1 MTKQNKRDLCKILAA
16 AALFVLGNVVK
27 GGEVLRFAFFFAAF
41 IVAGGEVLAN
51 AVRNIRYGQVFD
63 EEFLMTIA
71 TIGAFC
77 VGEYPEGAAVMLF
90 FQVGELFQSY
100 AVNKSRK
107 SISDLMDIRPDY
119 ANVLVDGE
127 TVKKDPYD
135 VKVGDIIVINPGE
148 RVPLDSVV
156 VKGESSLDTSALT
169 GESLPRDV
177 EAGSEILSGC
187 ININGVITAVVE
199 KAYGESTVNRILDL
213 VENASNKKSKSE
225 KFITK
230 FARVYTPA
238 VCGVALALAVIPSLI
253 TGQWSVWVYRALSF
267 LVVSC
272 PCALVIS
279 VPLSFFGGLGG
290 ASKQGVLVKGSN
302 YLETMAQ
309 VKTVV
314 FDKTGTLTKG
324 RFEVVAVNAVDGD
337 KDALVNLAALCENAS
352 NHPIALCIKNAA
364 GKIDAGRVSNIKEQ
378 AGFGV
383 VCTADGKETL
393 VGSEKLMQQHN
404 ISGVAQH
411 TALGSVVHIA
421 QDGRYL
427 GNIVVADVIKD
438 DAKQLVANLKAM
450 GITNTVML
458 TGDVKSVGEKIASD
472 LGIDTVVSELLPHE
486 KVEHFERILEQ
497 NTNGKVC
504 YVGDGINDA
513 PVLARADIGIA
524 MGALG
529 SDAAIEAAD
538 VVIMNDEIS
547 KITTAI
553 KVAQKTLTIVKQNI
567 IFAIGVKLAVLLF
580 VAAGLATMWWAVFAD
595 VGVAVIAILNAV
607 RALDTK
613 NM

>member
-1 MTKQNKRDLCKILAA
+1 MTKQNKKDLCRILLA
-16 AALFVLGNVVK
+16 AALFVLGNIVQA
-27 GGEVLRFAFFFAAF
+27 GGFVRFAFFFAAF
-41 IVAGGEVLAN
+41 LVAGLDVLVN
-51 AVRNIRYGQVFD
+51 AVRNITYGQVFD

-107 SISDLMDIRPDY
+107 SISDLMDIRPDH

-135 VKVGDIIVINPGE
+135 VKVGDIIVVNPGE

-156 VKGESSLDTSALT
+156 IKGESSLDTSALT

-177 EAGSEILSGC
+177 QAGSEILSGC
-187 ININGVITAVVE
+187 ININGVITAKVTKE
-199 KAYGESTVNRILDL
+199 YGESTVNRILDL

-238 VCGVALALAVIPSLI
+238 VCGVAVALAVIPSLV
-253 TGQWSVWVYRALSF
+253 TGDWSVWVYRALSF

-290 ASKQGVLVKGSN
+290 ASKQGVLIKGSN

-324 RFEVVAVNAVDGD
+324 RFEVVAVNAVNGD
-337 KDALVNLAALCENAS
+337 EKALINLAALCENAS
-352 NHPIALCIKNAA
+352 SHPIALCIKNAA
-364 GKIDAGRVSNIKEQ
+364 GKIDTNCVSDIKEQ

-383 VCTADGKETL
+383 ICTVDGSETL
-393 VGSEKLMQQHN
+393 VGSEKLMQQYN
-404 ISGVAQH
+404 ISGVQ
-411 TALGSVVHIA
+411 TNTVLGSVVHIA
-421 QDGRYL
+421 QNGAYL
-427 GNIVVADVIKD
+427 GNIVVADVIKE
-438 DAKQLVANLKAM
+438 DAKQLVATLKAM

-458 TGDVKSVGEKIASD
+458 TGDVKSVGEKIAAD
-472 LGIDTVVSELLPHE
+472 LGIDTVVTELLPHQ
-486 KVEHFERILEQ
+486 KVEHFENILEQ

-538 VVIMNDEIS
+538 VVIMNDEIG

-553 KVAQKTLTIVKQNI
+553 KVAQKTISIVKQNI
-567 IFAIGVKLAVLLF
+567 VFAIGVKLAVLAL
-580 VAAGLATMWWAVFAD
+580 VAVGFATMWWAVFAD

-607 RALDTK
+607 RALNTD

>member
-1 MTKQNKRDLCKILAA
+1 MTKQNKKDLCKILVAA
-16 AALFVLGNVVK
+16 VLFVLGNAVQA
-27 GGEVLRFAFFFAAF
+27 GEVVRFGLFFAAF
-41 IVAGGEVLAN
+41 LVAGLDVLIN
-51 AVRNIRYGQVFD
+51 AVRNITYGQVFD

-100 AVNKSRK
+100 AVNKSRR
-107 SISDLMDIRPDY
+107 SISDLMDIRPDF
-119 ANVLVDGE
+119 ANVVVGGE

-135 VKVGDIIVINPGE
+135 VKAGDIIVINPGE

-156 VKGESSLDTSALT
+156 VSGESSLDTSALT
-169 GESLPRDV
+169 GESMPRDV
-177 EAGSEILSGC
+177 ENGSEILSGC
-187 ININGVITAVVE
+187 ININGVITAKVTKE
-199 KAYGESTVNRILDL
+199 YGESTVNRILDL

-238 VCGVALALAVIPSLI
+238 VCGVAVALAVVPSVI
-253 TGQWSVWVYRALSF
+253 TGNWSVWVYRALSF

-324 RFEVVAVNAVDGD
+324 KFEVVAVNAVDGESE
-337 KDALVNLAALCENAS
+337 KLLKAAALCEMAS
-352 NHPIALCIKNAA
+352 SHPIALCIKNAA
-364 GKIDAGRVSNIKEQ
+364 GKVDAGCVSDVKEQ

-383 VCTADGKETL
+383 ICNLDGAETL
-393 VGSEKLMQQHN
+393 VGNEKLMQQHG

-411 TALGSVVHIA
+411 GGTGSVVHVA
-421 QDGRYL
+421 QNGVYL
-427 GNIVVADVIKD
+427 GNIVVDDVIKD
-438 DAKQLVANLKAM
+438 DAKQLVEKLKNM
-450 GITNTVML
+450 GMTTVML
-458 TGDVKSVGEKIASD
+458 TGDIKPVGEKIAAD
-472 LGIDTVVSELLPHE
+472 LGIDKAVTDLLPHE
-486 KVEHFERILEQ
+486 KVQHLEEILAQ
-497 NTNGKVC
+497 KADGKVC

-538 VVIMNDEIS
+538 VVIMNDEIG
-547 KITTAI
+547 KITTAVG
-553 KVAQKTLTIVKQNI
+553 VAQKTLTIVKQNI
-567 IFAIGVKLAVLLF
+567 VFAIGVKLLVLLM
-580 VAAGLATMWWAVFAD
+580 VAVGIATMWWAVFAD
-595 VGVAVIAILNAV
+595 VGVAVIAILNAI
-607 RALDTK
+607 RALDTD
-613 NM
+613 NV

>member
-1 MTKQNKRDLCKILAA
+1 
-16 AALFVLGNVVK
+16 
-27 GGEVLRFAFFFAAF
+27 
-41 IVAGGEVLAN
+41 
-51 AVRNIRYGQVFD
+51 
-63 EEFLMTIA
+63 
-71 TIGAFC
+71 
-77 VGEYPEGAAVMLF
+77 MLF

-107 SISDLMDIRPDY
+107 SISDLMDIRPDH

-135 VKVGDIIVINPGE
+135 VKVGDIIVVNPGE

-156 VKGESSLDTSALT
+156 TNGESSLDTSALT
-169 GESLPRDV
+169 GESLPKDV
-177 EAGSEILSGC
+177 ETGSEILSGC
-187 ININGVITAVVE
+187 ININGVITAKVTKE
-199 KAYGESTVNRILDL
+199 YGESTVNRILDL

-238 VCGVALALAVIPSLI
+238 VCGVALALAVIPSII
-253 TGQWSVWVYRALSF
+253 TGDWSVWVYRALSF

-324 RFEVVAVNAVDGD
+324 RFEVVAVNAVNNDE
-337 KDALVNLAALCENAS
+337 KALLCLAAICENAS

-364 GKIDAGRVSNIKEQ
+364 GKVDTACVSNIKEQ

-383 VCTADGKETL
+383 ICTVNGAETL
-393 VGSEKLMQQHN
+393 VGSEKLMQQYN
-404 ISGVAQH
+404 IGGILTD

-421 QDGRYL
+421 QNGVYL

-438 DAKQLVANLKAM
+438 DAKQLIAKLKSM

-458 TGDVKSVGEKIASD
+458 TGDVK
-472 LGIDTVVSELLPHE
+472 L
-486 KVEHFERILEQ
+486 
-497 NTNGKVC
+497 
-504 YVGDGINDA
+504 
-513 PVLARADIGIA
+513 
-524 MGALG
+524 
-529 SDAAIEAAD
+529 
-538 VVIMNDEIS
+538 
-547 KITTAI
+547 
-553 KVAQKTLTIVKQNI
+553 
-567 IFAIGVKLAVLLF
+567 
-580 VAAGLATMWWAVFAD
+580 
-595 VGVAVIAILNAV
+595 
-607 RALDTK
+607 
-613 NM
+613 

>member
-1 MTKQNKRDLCKILAA
+1 MTKQNKKDLCKILVAA
-16 AALFVLGNVVK
+16 VLFVLGNAVQA
-27 GGEVLRFAFFFAAF
+27 GEVVRFGLFFAAF
-41 IVAGGEVLAN
+41 LVAGLDVLIN
-51 AVRNIRYGQVFD
+51 AVRNITYGQVFD

-100 AVNKSRK
+100 AVNKSRR
-107 SISDLMDIRPDY
+107 SISDLMDIRPDF
-119 ANVLVDGE
+119 ANVVVGGE

-135 VKVGDIIVINPGE
+135 VKAGDIIVINPGE

-156 VKGESSLDTSALT
+156 VSGESSLDTSALT
-169 GESLPRDV
+169 GESMPRDI
-177 EAGSEILSGC
+177 ENGSEILSGC
-187 ININGVITAVVE
+187 ININGVITAKVTKE
-199 KAYGESTVNRILDL
+199 YGESTVNRILDL

-238 VCGVALALAVIPSLI
+238 VCGVAVALAVVPSVI
-253 TGQWSVWVYRALSF
+253 TGNWSVWVYRALSF

-324 RFEVVAVNAVDGD
+324 KFEVVAVNAVDGESE
-337 KDALVNLAALCENAS
+337 KLLKTAALCEMAS
-352 NHPIALCIKNAA
+352 SHPIALCIKNAA
-364 GKIDAGRVSNIKEQ
+364 GKVGAGCVSDVKEQ

-383 VCTADGKETL
+383 ICNLGGAETL
-393 VGSEKLMQQHN
+393 VGNEKLMKQHG

-411 TALGSVVHIA
+411 GGTGSVVHVA
-421 QDGRYL
+421 QNGVYL
-427 GNIVVADVIKD
+427 GNIVVDDVIKD
-438 DAKQLVANLKAM
+438 DAKQLVEKLKNM
-450 GITNTVML
+450 GMTTVML
-458 TGDVKSVGEKIASD
+458 TGDIKPVGEKIAAD
-472 LGIDTVVSELLPHE
+472 LGIDKAVTDLLPHE
-486 KVEHFERILEQ
+486 KVQHLEEILAHK
-497 NTNGKVC
+497 TDGKVC

-538 VVIMNDEIS
+538 VVIMNDEIG
-547 KITTAI
+547 KITTAVG
-553 KVAQKTLTIVKQNI
+553 VAQKTLTIVKQNI
-567 IFAIGVKLAVLLF
+567 VFAIGVKLLVLLM
-580 VAAGLATMWWAVFAD
+580 VAVGIATMWWAVFAD
-595 VGVAVIAILNAV
+595 VGVAVIAILNAI
-607 RALDTK
+607 RALDTD
-613 NM
+613 NV

>member
-199 KAYGESTVNRILDL
+199 KAYGESTV
-213 VENASNKKSKSE
+213 KSKSE